1 MAEKK
6 NCTSGQLTLAW
17 LLAQGEDIIPIP
29 LVFDVVY
36 EECRY

>member
-17 LLAQGEDIIPIP
+17 LLTQGEDIIPIP
-29 LVFDVVY
+29 LVLDIVDA
-36 EECRY
+36 ERRY